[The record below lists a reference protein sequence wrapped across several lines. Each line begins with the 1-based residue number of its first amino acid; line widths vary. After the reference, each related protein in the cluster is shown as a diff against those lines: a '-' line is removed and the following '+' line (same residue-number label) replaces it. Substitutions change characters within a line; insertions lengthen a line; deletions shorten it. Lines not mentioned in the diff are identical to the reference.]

1 MRSMEINKT
10 TVFYALYTGKQPIL
24 DDEGYETGEYTS
36 GYALPVQIRIRV
48 SPNKG
53 EATNQLFGTTLDY
66 DSIMIT
72 TEDLPIDEF
81 SILWIGREPELVDG
95 AYPPDSNGN
104 QITGHTHVVVMVAKD
119 INVTQYAIKK
129 VSANA

>member
-24 DDEGYETGEYTS
+24 DDNGDETGEYTS

-48 SPNKG
+48 SPNRG
-53 EATNQLFGTTLDY
+53 EATNQLFGTLLDY
-66 DSIMIT
+66 DSTMVT
-72 TEDLPIDEF
+72 NDVLPIDEF
-81 SILWIGREPELVDG
+81 SILWIGKAPVLNDG
-95 AYPPDSNGN
+95 AYHVDLDSNL
-104 QITGHTHVVVMVAKD
+104 ITGHTHAVVRVAKD

-129 VSANA
+129 IN

>member
-48 SPNKG
+48 SPNRG
-53 EATNQLFGTTLDY
+53 EATNQFFGTLLDY
-66 DSIMIT
+66 DSTMVT
-72 TEDLPIDEF
+72 TDNLPIDEY
-81 SILWIGREPELVDG
+81 SIIWIGKAPEL
-95 AYPPDSNGN
+95 SNGVYPVDLDGN
-104 QITGHTHVVVMVAKD
+104 LITGHTHTVVRVAKD